1 MVRRTSEKGI
11 DDIKDPRWLFG
22 LLIGVTI
29 VLALVLGLI
38 VDRSVSDQNDKIE
51 WWKIIISGASLSVS
65 LFLGS
70 IVAIHAY
77 RYVNRLSHNWKIR
90 HDYAVDRLDR
100 LYGPLWDETKCI
112 IKALQSYYRSGCY
125 NQGRGYDPGIPS
137 VQKEISHI
145 QRYEQLA
152 NSHLQLFLT
161 KKVMED
167 LQGFHESVFK
177 YDALRDEIRNSMAI
191 EFRKTLMG
199 HELLMGSA
207 EVKKE
212 NIASTLWS
220 EISQDSNLGN
230 ILNLQPNT
238 RLDLRMKARFIEH
251 LTANA
256 SVPNDKGNVIYDSA
270 IDHLRENMQ
279 LEELRLSRNDC
290 LKKGESLLAVLKG
303 IIEKPESALE

>member
-1 MVRRTSEKGI
+1 MVRGTSDKRI

-22 LLIGVTI
+22 LLIGATVI
-29 VLALVLGLI
+29 LALLLGWI
-38 VDRSVSDQNDKIE
+38 VDQSVADQNDRIE

-112 IKALQSYYRSGCY
+112 IKALHTYYRAGY
-125 NQGRGYDPGIPS
+125 YDQGRGYSPGISS
-137 VQKEISHI
+137 VQKDISHI
-145 QRYEQLA
+145 QRYEQLT
-152 NSHLQLFLT
+152 NSHLQLFLA
-161 KKVMED
+161 KAVMED
-167 LQGFHESVFK
+167 LQAFHGSVSK

-191 EFRKTLMG
+191 EFRKSLIG
-199 HELLMGSA
+199 HELLIGSA
-207 EVKKE
+207 EVKRE
-212 NIASTLWS
+212 NLASNLWS
-220 EISQDSNLGN
+220 EISHDSNLSN
-230 ILNLQPNT
+230 ILNPQSNPKLE
-238 RLDLRMKARFIEH
+238 LRMKARFIEH
-251 LTANA
+251 LTANI
-256 SVPNDKGNVIYDSA
+256 SVPDDNGSVIYDSV
-270 IDHLRENMQ
+270 IDHLRGNTQ